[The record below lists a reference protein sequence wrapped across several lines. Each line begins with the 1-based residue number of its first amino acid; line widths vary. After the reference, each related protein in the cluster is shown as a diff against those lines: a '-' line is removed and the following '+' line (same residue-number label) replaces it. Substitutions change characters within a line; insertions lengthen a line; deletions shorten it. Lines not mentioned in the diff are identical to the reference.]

1 MLKKAIISGG
11 EEIDKE
17 LADQLEVEKRQNV
30 QMNEKQR
37 MQCWQ
42 LVQAFFGGLGD
53 PKEKPLAEIETIVE
67 NIRQKN
73 EIRKKEETKVQR
85 EQIRKEHEVRQKQL
99 HGLSA
104 N

>member
-42 LVQAFFGGLGD
+42 LV
-53 PKEKPLAEIETIVE
+53 
-67 NIRQKN
+67 
-73 EIRKKEETKVQR
+73 
-85 EQIRKEHEVRQKQL
+85 
-99 HGLSA
+99 
-104 N
+104 